1 MKRRKMKIIL
11 TWRGNALSTFS
22 HIRRIPASLSDSLP
36 DIMATVDQKSNVS
49 LSTLHYNTEMLRIIP
64 LKVD

>member
-1 MKRRKMKIIL
+1 MMKIIL

-22 HIRRIPASLSDSLP
+22 HIRRIPASFSDSLP
-36 DIMATVDQKSNVS
+36 DTMATVDQMKSNVS
-49 LSTLHYNTEMLRIIP
+49 LSTLHYNTEMLHIIP